1 MLKVGLDFGSTY
13 TTVSVYREDTQ
24 VLEALLMNQN
34 SPYVP
39 SVVSVFRNKYEFG
52 RAAKRLTGK
61 KEAQVF
67 KGFKMMLTQSDLK
80 ELERRGFSEEYMPE
94 RVAAIF
100 IENLLRQVLKD
111 CHEERIDRLVVGVP
125 EIWSEDMSTI
135 DGRTMIRDICQK
147 MDFIDPEGV
156 QVVSEPAAA
165 SAFFAYNF
173 QVSTGDCFE
182 GKILL
187 IDYGGGT
194 LDITL
199 TDVAAKTDEA
209 GEKSVEIKVDKRTG
223 AGENEN
229 GKIGQ
234 AGIVYME
241 SVVREAIRQAGILEE
256 EEEIACDGK
265 FLKAVDMLEEEL
277 QDRTDILEETFEEYG
292 IDYPEDLEE
301 EFTTLEYKGEDV
313 PVTFR
318 MLLEVYNDTIRNVF
332 EEKMDEMIQYMIKKS
347 INFEERNLDNFKIAL
362 VGGFGNFY
370 LVKKQVWD
378 KFSFSAFDKR
388 QQNIILNRADCEK
401 AVSLGAALLAAG
413 VISIRNTAPYSIGLC
428 VKDVDGQVL
437 LNYAFRYK
445 QDIEFGTTYFAMGED
460 QKPFVIF
467 ASSGGFSKFIINRR
481 ETDQTALIVPVKEE
495 FREKLSN
502 VIQNEYGTA
511 VVGFSLDTSEVV
523 SIHVHEFDLF
533 NEEMDPKGHKIELTR
548 YNDLFD
554 STRVEKA
561 VKE

>member
-1 MLKVGLDFGSTY
+1 MLNVGLDFGSTY
-13 TTVSVYREDTQ
+13 TTVAVYREETK

-39 SVVSVFRNKYEFG
+39 SVVSVYKNKYEFG
-52 RAAKRLTGK
+52 RGAKRLTGK
-61 KEAQVF
+61 NGASVF
-67 KGFKMMLTQSDLK
+67 KGFKMMLTQEDLT
-80 ELERRGFSEEYMPE
+80 ELESRGFSKEYTPE
-94 RVAAIF
+94 RVAGIF

-111 CHEERIDRLVVGVP
+111 CHEEKIGRLVVGVP
-125 EIWSEDMSTI
+125 EIWNEDMDTI
-135 DGRTMIRDICQK
+135 DGRTMLRDICRQ

-173 QVSTGDCFE
+173 QMGTGSCFE

-199 TDVAAKTDEA
+199 TDVASRTDEN

-229 GKIGQ
+229 GQIGK

-241 SVVREAIRQAGILEE
+241 SVVREAILAADILEE
-256 EEEIACDGK
+256 GEEPECDGK

-292 IDYPEDLEE
+292 TDYPEDLEE
-301 EFTTLEYKGEDV
+301 EFTVLEYKGEDV

-318 MLLEVYNDTIRNVF
+318 MLLEVYNHTIRDVF
-332 EEKMDEMIQYMIKKS
+332 DEKMEEMIRYMDQEN
-347 INFEERNLDNFKIAL
+347 INYSERNLDNFKIAL

-370 LVKKQVWD
+370 LVKKQVRD
-378 KFSFSAFDKR
+378 KFSFSEFDKR
-388 QQNIILNRADCEK
+388 QQNIIANRADCEK
-401 AVSLGAALLAAG
+401 AISLGAALLAEKI
-413 VISIRNTAPYSIGLC
+413 ISIRNTAPYSLGIC
-428 VKDVDGQVL
+428 VKNTEGEIL

-445 QDIEFGTTYFAMGED
+445 QDIEFGTTYFSVGED
-460 QKPFVIF
+460 QEPFVIF
-467 ASSGGFSKFIINRR
+467 ASSGGFSKFIINRK
-481 ETDQTALIVPVKEE
+481 ETDKTALVVPVKEE

-511 VVGFSLDTSEVV
+511 VIGFSLDASGVV
-523 SIHVHEFDLF
+523 SIHVHDYDLL
-533 NEEMDPKGHKIELTR
+533 NDRMDPVGHTIELTR
-548 YNDLFD
+548 YKDLFD
-554 STRVEKA
+554 STKVEKA

>member
-1 MLKVGLDFGSTY
+1 MLNVGLDFGSTY

-24 VLEALLMNQN
+24 VLESLLMNQN

-39 SVVSVFRNKYEFG
+39 SVVSVFRNNYEFG
-52 RAAKRLTGK
+52 RAAKRLTGRNGA
-61 KEAQVF
+61 EVF
-67 KGFKMMLTQSDLK
+67 KGFKMMLTQTDPE
-80 ELERRGFSEEYMPE
+80 ELERRGFTEEHTPE
-94 RVAAIF
+94 HVAGIF

-111 CHEERIDRLVVGVP
+111 CHEERIGRLVVGVP
-125 EIWSEDMSTI
+125 EIWSEDMNTI

-147 MDFIDPEGV
+147 MDFIEPGGV

-173 QVSTGDCFE
+173 QTITGNCFE

-199 TDVAAKTDEA
+199 TDVSAKNEENK
-209 GEKSVEIKVDKRTG
+209 EKSVEIKVDKRTG

-229 GKIGQ
+229 GQIGK

-241 SVVREAIRQAGILEE
+241 NVVREAIRQSGILEDGKE
-256 EEEIACDGK
+256 PVCDGR
-265 FLKAVDMLEEEL
+265 FLKAVDMLEADL
-277 QDRTDILEETFEEYG
+277 QDRTNILEETFEEYG
-292 IDYPEDLEE
+292 TDYPEELEE
-301 EFTTLEYKGEDV
+301 EFTVLEYKGEEI

-318 MLLEVYNDTIRNVF
+318 MLLETYNCTIRDVF
-332 EEKMDEMIQYMIKKS
+332 EEKMDEIIQYMEKKH
-347 INFEERNLDNFKIAL
+347 INYRERNLDNFKIAL

-370 LVKKQVWD
+370 LVKKQVRD
-378 KFSFSAFDKR
+378 KFSLSEFDKR

-401 AVSLGAALLAAG
+401 AVSLGAALLAEG
-413 VISIRNTAPYSIGLC
+413 IISIRKTAPYSIGIC
-428 VKDVDGQVL
+428 VKNTNGDIL

-445 QDIEFGTTYFAMGED
+445 QDIEFDTPYFPMDEE
-460 QKPFVIF
+460 QHPFIIF
-467 ASSGGFSKFIINRR
+467 TSSGGFSKFIINRT
-481 ETDQTALIVPVKEE
+481 EMDKTALVVPVKEE

-502 VIQNEYGTA
+502 VIQNESGTA
-511 VVGFSLDTSEVV
+511 VVGFSLDASEVV
-523 SIHVHEFDLF
+523 SIHVHEYDLL
-533 NEEMDPKGHKIELTR
+533 NGTMDSVGHRIELTR
-548 YNDLFD
+548 YKDLFE
-554 STRVEKA
+554 TTTVEKA